1 MGQIKKKPKPK
12 YKKITTVVVHQNGA
26 TEVYKNRVMVEGQTA
41 DPLTFEDL
49 GKWSKKKYEIL
60 LIEGLKEL
68 SWIYHL
74 IFLRELIIVMEGQ
87 GFEDAGLL
95 ETLKIS
101 AFWIWEE
108 ILDRFYL
115 QTFSGRWPG

>member
-49 GKWSKKKYEIL
+49 GK
-60 LIEGLKEL
+60 
-68 SWIYHL
+68 
-74 IFLRELIIVMEGQ
+74 
-87 GFEDAGLL
+87 
-95 ETLKIS
+95 
-101 AFWIWEE
+101 
-108 ILDRFYL
+108 
-115 QTFSGRWPG
+115 